1 MGGKPTDE
9 YSRIE
14 TGPRGPAFQVGDIE
28 GFSQPA
34 AVCPQMEDSDLWPC
48 PEDTAFVYGLPAD
61 EDWPAEQGPSG
72 LDYAWQSA
80 KKRTAADRA
89 KAQQDVAAAVAA
101 ELNLVLRGK
110 PYSRSVLHYA
120 TGHYADLRDVLLAH
134 EGRADR
140 RQAWQAWLEGY
151 RDGPDFQT
159 VWAVAKTVTDARDA
173 HRQSVREAAV
183 LKKAQQDVARAG
195 AFFQQAKKTAAA
207 GPDEDWPDLPK
218 PDPQVFLTTLKTRH
232 EGGRSDEYVYF
243 CPMTRGKSDPAGLAK
258 LARRYAKQCEWEQT
272 EGGRSLFQIV
282 LTDEDWKRQAAAWR
296 QQKKR
301 TGQTVAWQAYRTE
314 GGRVTVFHDSL
325 TAGGAPVAADPKT
338 LYSLIHAL
346 LTDAPDGKKTRTS
359 EGFGGA
365 YEGSRGDGRARHAK
379 RQGQAGQWELVGQFV
394 TEGRG
399 LRQAAALLK
408 VDLNSKL
415 RGRAQVDHEDALLA
429 LLEAGY
435 TMTPR
440 KAHAAALSVFD
451 VLLASEDPPMS
462 HLTYIEDLQ
471 EDCTLSVTEDPIDE
485 DWPVPSGKSDPQ
497 PQPIYLWGEGDTW

>member
-28 GFSQPA
+28 GFPQPA

-120 TGHYADLRDVLLAH
+120 TGHYAAVRDVLLAH
-134 EGRADR
+134 EGKADR
-140 RQAWQAWLEGY
+140 RQAWQAWLAGY
-151 RDGPDFQT
+151 GDGPDFQT
-159 VWAVAKTVTDARDA
+159 VWAVAKTITDARDA
-173 HRQSVREAAV
+173 HRQAVREAAI
-183 LKKAQQDVARAG
+183 LRKAQQDVARAG
-195 AFFQQAKKTAAA
+195 AFFGKVAA
-207 GPDEDWPDLPK
+207 GPDEGWPDLPR
-218 PDPQVFLTTLKTRH
+218 PNPSTWLTTLKTRH

-272 EGGRSLFQIV
+272 EGGRRLYQLALS
-282 LTDEDWKRQAAAWR
+282 DEDWKRQAAAWR

-301 TGQTVAWQAYRTE
+301 TGQAVAWQAFHTE
-314 GGRVTVFHDSL
+314 EGVTVIHDSQ
-325 TAGGAPVAADPKT
+325 TAGGEDLTTDPAG
-338 LYSLIHAL
+338 LYALAHAL
-346 LTDAPDGKKTRTS
+346 LADTPEGRKTRTS
-359 EGFGGA
+359 EGFGGE
-365 YEGSRGDGRARHAK
+365 YQGSRGDGRVRHAK
-379 RQGQAGQWELVGQFV
+379 RQGQAGQWELVGQYV
-394 TEGRG
+394 TEGPG
-399 LRQAAALLK
+399 IRQAAALLK
-408 VDLNSKL
+408 MELTPKL
-415 RGRAQVDHEDALLA
+415 RGRVQLDHEDALLA
-429 LLEAGY
+429 LLENGF
-435 TMTPR
+435 TMKPR
-440 KAHAAALSVFD
+440 KAHKDALSVFD
-451 VLLASEDPPMS
+451 VLLASPDEDMS
-462 HLTYIEDLQ
+462 HLTYKEDLQ

-485 DWPVPSGKSDPQ
+485 AWPALPVQPSLLEDPPQ
-497 PQPIYLWGEGDTW
+497 PAPIYLWGETW